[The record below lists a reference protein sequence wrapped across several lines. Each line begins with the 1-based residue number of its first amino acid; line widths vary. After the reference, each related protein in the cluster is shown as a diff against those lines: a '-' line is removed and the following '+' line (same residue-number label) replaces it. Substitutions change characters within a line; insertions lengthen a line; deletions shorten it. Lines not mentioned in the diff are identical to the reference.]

1 MARIKIE
8 LPVSF
13 PFTAI
18 IPIRITDINYGGH
31 VGNDTVLSVIHEA
44 RMQFLH
50 QFGYTEMNFA
60 GVGMIMS
67 DVAIE
72 FKSELFYGDIVKV
85 SVAIVSISKVAFE
98 LCYKIEKE
106 VNKNIVF
113 IIKSFIESSR
123 HNKICHQDKYISNS
137 PRWRAFVTRAIPHTI
152 NSTSLP

>member
-18 IPIRITDINYGGH
+18 IPVRITDINYGGH

-72 FKSELFYGDIVKV
+72 FKSELFYGDIVKA

-98 LCYKIEKE
+98 LCYKMEKE
-106 VNKNIVF
+106 VNKNIVVVA
-113 IIKSFIESSR
+113 IAKTGMVCYNYEKK
-123 HNKICHQDKYISNS
+123 KITAVPEEITLKFSI
-137 PRWRAFVTRAIPHTI
+137 
-152 NSTSLP
+152 

>member
-13 PFTAI
+13 QFTAI
-18 IPIRITDINYGGH
+18 IPIRITDLNYGGH

-50 QFGYTEMNFA
+50 QHGYTEMNFA

-72 FKSELFYGDIVKV
+72 FKSELFYGDIVEA
-85 SVAIVSISKVAFE
+85 SVAIVSISRVAFE
-98 LCYKIEKE
+98 LCYKLEKE
-106 VNKNIVF
+106 VNKNLLVVAVARTGMVCYNYEKKKITAVPEE
-113 IIKSFIESSR
+113 IKLKF
-123 HNKICHQDKYISNS
+123 NM
-137 PRWRAFVTRAIPHTI
+137 
-152 NSTSLP
+152 

>member
-72 FKSELFYGDIVKV
+72 FKSELFYGDIVKA

-98 LCYKIEKE
+98 LCYKMEKE
-106 VNKNIVF
+106 VNKNIVVVA
-113 IIKSFIESSR
+113 IAKTGMVCYNYEKK
-123 HNKICHQDKYISNS
+123 KITAVPEEITLKFSI
-137 PRWRAFVTRAIPHTI
+137 
-152 NSTSLP
+152 

>member
-31 VGNDTVLSVIHEA
+31 VGNDTILSVVHEA

-106 VNKNIVF
+106 VNKNIV
-113 IIKSFIESSR
+113 IVAMAKTGMVCYNYEKK
-123 HNKICHQDKYISNS
+123 KITAVPEEITMKFSI
-137 PRWRAFVTRAIPHTI
+137 
-152 NSTSLP
+152 